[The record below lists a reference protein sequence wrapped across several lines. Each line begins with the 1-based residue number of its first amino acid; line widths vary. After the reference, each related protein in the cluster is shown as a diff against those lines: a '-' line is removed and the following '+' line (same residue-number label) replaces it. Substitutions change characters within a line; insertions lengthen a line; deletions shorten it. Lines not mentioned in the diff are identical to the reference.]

1 MSKNKTTTK
10 MPTGKENTAKSI
22 KTEKLD
28 THGLGNTTNSSQKK
42 NLNPPFGFVTEEVKE
57 KMESFMKAGI
67 GPMCSPHG
75 KSSYERSIV
84 DNMITKLSNNI
95 RQSFEQNMELAQE
108 VLKCK
113 TADDFIEFQRKN
125 FEINYKS
132 TIKIYEDL
140 FYDIKTLAA
149 KSLNGSKT

>member
-1 MSKNKTTTK
+1 MSKIKKPTK
-10 MPTGKENTAKSI
+10 ISDVKETSARSINSAKLGS
-22 KTEKLD
+22 
-28 THGLGNTTNSSQKK
+28 HGSEEGNDNLTNK
-42 NLNPPFGFVTEEVKE
+42 NLNPPFSFVTDDVKE

-95 RQSFEQNMELAQE
+95 RQSFEQNMELGQE

-113 TADDFIEFQRKN
+113 TAADFIESQRKN
-125 FEINYKS
+125 FEINYKNA
-132 TIKIYEDL
+132 IKIYDDL
-140 FYDIKTLAA
+140 FYDVKALTNKNLKGIKT
-149 KSLNGSKT
+149 